1 MIGRTLKYISIL
13 MWYLLIAN
21 TTFAYTRQDTL
32 RGSNGSGRNWWDVQH
47 YDLSI
52 KIDTATKQITGVN
65 YITLK
70 VISEPVSDSLQL
82 DLQEPMVLDEVVY
95 NDLLVNFI
103 HEGNVYWVRGAF
115 HDWKVDSTY
124 TLYVE
129 FHGKPRQA
137 KNPPW
142 DGGFIWTHDSTG
154 NPWIAVA
161 CQGLGASAWWPCKDA
176 QWDEPDKG
184 AMLTLEVNKGLEV
197 VGNGREVHIND
208 TAEAGYEY
216 KAWEVKNPINTYDL
230 TFYIGDYVH
239 WHDTLMGEQGKLDLS
254 YYVLRENLSKAR
266 KQFEIVKPMLHC
278 FESWM
283 GPYPFY
289 EDGYKLVEAPYLG
302 MEHQSAVAYGNKYMQ
317 GYLGRDRS
325 NTGVGMLFDF
335 IIVHESGHEWFG
347 NSVTAKDIAD
357 NWIHE
362 GITTYA
368 EALFVEC
375 LAGKEKAFD
384 YTRGEWKNIK
394 NDRAVIGDYG
404 VNDDGSDDKY
414 DKGSAVMHMIR
425 TMMHDDDKF
434 KAMMRSISDKYY
446 HKTVTSAK
454 LEKYIIDY
462 TGLDL
467 KIFFDQYLRSDD
479 IPELEWYIKDNELFY
494 RFNNVLT
501 GFTLPIE
508 VTGGRRKEKIYP
520 KADWQSISWKRGGY
534 NVSFSNDFLIRPKP

>member
-1 MIGRTLKYISIL
+1 MTGRTLKYITVL
-13 MWYLLIAN
+13 MWYLLMAN

-32 RGSNGSGRNWWDVQH
+32 RGSNGTGRNWWDVQH

-52 KIDTATKQITGVN
+52 KIDTATKEITGIN

-70 VISEPVSDSLQL
+70 VLSEPVSDSLQL
-82 DLQEPMVLDEVVY
+82 DLQEPMILDEVVY

-115 HDWKVDSTY
+115 RDWKVDSTY

-184 AMLTLEVNKGLEV
+184 AMLTVEVNKGLEV
-197 VGNGREVHIND
+197 VGNGREVHIHD
-208 TAEAGYEY
+208 TAETGYEY

-239 WHDTLMGEQGKLDLS
+239 WHDTLMGEQGTLDLN
-254 YYVLRENLSKAR
+254 YYVLRENLAKAR
-266 KQFEIVKPMLHC
+266 KQFSIVKPMLHC

-302 MEHQSAVAYGNKYMQ
+302 MEHQSAVAYGNKYQQ

-375 LAGKEKAFD
+375 LEGKEKAFD

-394 NDRAVIGDYG
+394 NDKAVIGDYG

-425 TMMHDDDKF
+425 TMMHDDNKF
-434 KAMMRSISDKYY
+434 KAMLRSISDKYY

-467 KIFFDQYLRSDD
+467 KMFFDQYLRSDD

-508 VTGGRRKEKIYP
+508 VTGGRRKEKIFP
-520 KADWQSISWKRGGY
+520 KADWQSVSWKRGGY